1 MCNPRASWCVSVLS
15 GLLAANCCR
24 AEHFAIDLEVKS
36 SKETKI
42 AHAEVADLAAKPKPR
57 LVLAGEVGK
66 PVRVH
71 WTIMSTAKTGE
82 TKNVTVHFFAVRQA
96 QVGQAAIPKLDK
108 DVAAESAL
116 VMDFQPKDKARGEI
130 EFQIDK
136 PGAYLVRLETMGA
149 ANETDNHEHFA
160 ALDLLI
166 K

>member
-1 MCNPRASWCVSVLS
+1 MRYLPASWCVSLL
-15 GLLAANCCR
+15 GGILAANCCR
-24 AEHFAIDLEVKS
+24 ADHFAIDLEVKS

-42 AHAEVADLAAKPKPR
+42 AHAEVSRLAAKSKPR

-71 WTIMSTAKTGE
+71 WTIASTAKSGE
-82 TKNVTVHFFAVRQA
+82 IKNVTVHFFAVRQA
-96 QVGQAAIPKLDK
+96 QAGQLAIPKLDK
-108 DVAAESAL
+108 DVTAESAL
-116 VMDFQPKDKARGEI
+116 IMDFQPKDMAKGEL

-136 PGAYLVRLETMGA
+136 PGAYLVRLETIGA

-160 ALDLLI
+160 ALDLVI